1 VDEEQGD
8 DRLVQ
13 GDPRARRKAQLL
25 AAGSGAAAA
34 LAGPGPPPPPPPP
47 PPLLDPID
55 DLLPLNIGPLY
66 NKIINDTAFF
76 DRFGYLAL
84 MAVCSRHQIGAFNA
98 ESFCERVLSEAN
110 LVMSK
115 GKRS

>member
-13 GDPRARRKAQLL
+13 GDPHARRKAQLL

-34 LAGPGPPPPPPPP
+34 PGQRAALAGPGPPPPPPP

-55 DLLPLNIGPLY
+55 NLLPLNMGPLY
-66 NKIINDTAFF
+66 NKIINDTAFI
-76 DRFGYLAL
+76 DRFGYLTL

-98 ESFCERVLSEAN
+98 EKPRAFASASSLKQTS
-110 LVMSK
+110 
-115 GKRS
+115 

>member
-13 GDPRARRKAQLL
+13 GDPHARRKAQLL

-34 LAGPGPPPPPPPP
+34 PGQRAALAGPGPPPPPPSP

-55 DLLPLNIGPLY
+55 DLFPLNIGPLY

-76 DRFGYLAL
+76 DRFRYLAL

-98 ESFCERVLSEAN
+98 GSFCERVLSEAT
-110 LVMSK
+110 S
-115 GKRS
+115 

>member
-1 VDEEQGD
+1 M
-8 DRLVQ
+8 
-13 GDPRARRKAQLL
+13 L

-34 LAGPGPPPPPPPP
+34 PGQRAGLAGPAPPPRPPPP

-55 DLLPLNIGPLY
+55 DLLLHKIGSLY

-98 ESFCERVLSEAN
+98 ESFCKRVSL
-110 LVMSK
+110 
-115 GKRS
+115 